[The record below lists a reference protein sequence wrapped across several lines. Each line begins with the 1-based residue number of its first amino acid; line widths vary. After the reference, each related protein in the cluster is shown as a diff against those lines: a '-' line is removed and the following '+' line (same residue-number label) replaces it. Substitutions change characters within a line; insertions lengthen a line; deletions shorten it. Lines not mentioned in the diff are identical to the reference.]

1 MVSNALTVGPQ
12 LRGCGL
18 DSADETTPPPD
29 DLARVETSDQ
39 SRPILYE
46 H

>member
-18 DSADETTPPPD
+18 DSADETPPPD